1 MMKIIEQYDAFSNEI
16 MLYVVKT
23 NNKNVEF

>member
-16 MLYVVKT
+16 MLYVVKI

>member
-1 MMKIIEQYDAFSNEI
+1 MMKIIEQYGAFSNEI
-16 MLYVVKT
+16 LLYVVKI